1 MLHHRIRQAALAG
14 FSGPAFSD
22 ATLPMALPAASP
34 TALPM
39 AAAPSRRSFLK
50 AAGAGGAL
58 ILGAHLPLPARAA
71 EGAPPKIVGPAD
83 PRPQLFVVIA
93 PDNTVTVLAKHL
105 DKGQG
110 IVTGLAT
117 IVAEELDADW
127 AQLRGAFAPAD
138 SKLYANHF
146 FGLQGTGGS
155 TAIANSWDELRMA
168 GAAARAMLVATAAAR
183 WSVPTG
189 EVAVAKGVVSHAA
202 SKRSFTFGDLAA
214 DAAKLPVPQSVALK
228 DPKDYTLIGKPGLH
242 RLDHVSKTDGS
253 AVFALD
259 IRRPG
264 QVTAVLARSPRFGG
278 TVKAVDDAAA
288 RAVPGVIDVLTL
300 PVGVAVLAK
309 NTWTAI
315 KGRDALKITWD
326 DAKAEMRGTDQML
339 ADYRKLAETPGAVAA
354 NKGDV
359 AKAFG
364 AAANA
369 GTVIEADFTFPYL
382 AHAPMEPLN
391 AVVALNPDG
400 GCTIW
405 AGAQFQGVEQLVV
418 AHVLGCKPEQV
429 KIETQWAGGSFGRRA
444 TTNADYIAEAAVIA
458 KAYGKAPVH
467 LVWTRED
474 DIQGGR
480 YRPLFLHRI
489 KAAVDKAGSLVA
501 WQQRIVGQSFM
512 AGTPF
517 EAVMVKNGVDETA
530 VEGASDMAYPVPNLA
545 VDLHT
550 PPSPVTTLWW
560 RSVGHTHTAYAKEV
574 MIDRLAKAAGKDP
587 VAFRMEL
594 LKDHPR
600 LQGVLKLA
608 AEKAGW
614 GKPLA
619 KGQGRGVAVHESFGS
634 FVAHVAEVTVDGKGH
649 VKVDRV
655 VVAID
660 CGQVVNPDIVKSQM
674 EGGTG
679 WGIGHALRGEI
690 TLTGGLV
697 DQSNFDGFLPLRM
710 SDMPSVEVHIVPSPE
725 RPTGAGEPGVPT
737 SAPAVAN
744 AVFSVT
750 GQPLQNLPFSRA
762 GVV

>member
-1 MLHHRIRQAALAG
+1 MLHHLLRQAAL
-14 FSGPAFSD
+14 PV
-22 ATLPMALPAASP
+22 ATDSAPTGVTGALRE
-34 TALPM
+34 L
-39 AAAPSRRSFLK
+39 APSRRNFLK
-50 AAGAGGAL
+50 TVAATGALVVGARLPSPALAAGGA
-58 ILGAHLPLPARAA
+58 PA
-71 EGAPPKIVGPAD
+71 GIIGPAD
-83 PRPQLFVVIA
+83 PRPHLFVIIA

-127 AQLRGAFAPAD
+127 AQMRGAFAPAD
-138 SKLYANHF
+138 SKLYGNHF
-146 FGLQGTGGS
+146 FGIQGTGGS

-183 WSVPTG
+183 WSVPVG
-189 EVAVAKGVVSHAA
+189 EVRVAKGVVSHAA
-202 SKRSFTFGDLAA
+202 SKRSATFGELAQ
-214 DAAKLPVPQSVALK
+214 DAAKLPIPQNVALK
-228 DPKDYTLIGKPGLH
+228 AAKDYTLIGKPGLH
-242 RLDHVSKTDGS
+242 RLDHASKTDGS
-253 AVFALD
+253 AVFAMD

-278 TVKAVDDAAA
+278 TVKSVDDKAA

-300 PVGVAVLAK
+300 PVGVAVIAK

-315 KGRDALKITWD
+315 KGREALNISWD
-326 DAKAEMRGTDQML
+326 DSKAETRGTDQML
-339 ADYRKLAETPGAVAA
+339 ADYRKLAEQPGAVAA
-354 NKGDV
+354 NTGDV
-359 AKAFG
+359 AKAFAS
-364 AAANA
+364 AAK
-369 GTVIEADFTFPYL
+369 VVESEFVFPYL

-391 AVVALNPDG
+391 ATVALNPDG

-405 AGAQFQGVEQLVV
+405 AGSQFQGVEQMVV

-444 TTNADYIAEAAVIA
+444 TTNANYIAEAAIIA

-489 KAAVDKAGSLVA
+489 KAAVDANGVISA

-517 EAVMVKNGVDETA
+517 EKMMVKNGVDATS
-530 VEGASDMAYPVPNLA
+530 VEGASDMAYPVLNLA
-545 VDLHT
+545 VDLHS
-550 PPSPVTTLWW
+550 PASPVTTLWW

-574 MIDRLAKAAGKDP
+574 MIDQLAKAAGKDP
-587 VAFRMEL
+587 VAFRLAM

-600 LQGVLKLA
+600 LANVLKLA
-608 AEKAGW
+608 ADKAGW
-614 GKPLA
+614 GQPLA
-619 KGQGRGVAVHESFGS
+619 KGKGRGVAVHESFNTY
-634 FVAHVAEVTVDGKGH
+634 VAHVAEVTVNDKGH
-649 VKVDRV
+649 VTVDRV
-655 VVAID
+655 VVAVD
-660 CGQVVNPDIVKSQM
+660 CGQVVNPDVVTAQM
-674 EGGTG
+674 EGATG

-690 TLTGGLV
+690 TLTGGVV
-697 DQSNFDGFLPLRM
+697 DQTNFDGFLPLRM
-710 SDMPSVEVHIVPSPE
+710 SDMPKVEVHLVDSHE

-744 AVFSVT
+744 AVFAVT
-750 GQPLQNLPFSRA
+750 GKPVQTLPFSR
-762 GVV
+762 GGMV

>member
-1 MLHHRIRQAALAG
+1 MLHHLIRQAAQSG
-14 FSGPAFSD
+14 FPDESFGR
-22 ATLPMALPAASP
+22 TLVQV
-34 TALPM
+34 
-39 AAAPSRRSFLK
+39 APSRRNFLK

-58 ILGAHLPLPARAA
+58 ILGAHLPLPALAA
-71 EGAPPKIVGPAD
+71 GGAPPGIVGPAD
-83 PRPQLFVVIA
+83 PRPHLFVIIA

-127 AQLRGAFAPAD
+127 AQMRGAFAPAD
-138 SKLYANHF
+138 SKLYGNHF
-146 FGLQGTGGS
+146 FGIQGTGGS

-168 GAAARAMLVATAAAR
+168 GAAARAMLVAAAAAR
-183 WSVPTG
+183 WNVPAG
-189 EVAVAKGVVSHAA
+189 EVTVAKGVVSHAA
-202 SKRSFTFGDLAA
+202 SNRRFTFGELAE
-214 DAAKLPVPQSVALK
+214 DAAKLPVPQKVALK
-228 DPKDYTLIGKPGLH
+228 AAKDYTLIGKPGLH

-253 AVFALD
+253 AIFAMD

-278 TVKAVDDAAA
+278 TVKSVDDKAA
-288 RAVPGVIDVLTL
+288 RAVPGVLDVLTL
-300 PVGVAVLAK
+300 PVGVAVIAK

-315 KGRDALKITWD
+315 KGREALKIVWD
-326 DAKAEMRGTDQML
+326 DSKAETRGTDQML
-339 ADYRKLAETPGAVAA
+339 ADYRKLAQTSGAVAA
-354 NKGDV
+354 DKGDV
-359 AKAFG
+359 AKAFAG
-364 AAANA
+364 AAAVVE
-369 GTVIEADFTFPYL
+369 GEFVFPYL

-391 AVVALNPDG
+391 ATVALNPDG

-405 AGAQFQGVEQLVV
+405 AGSQFQGVEQMVV

-444 TTNADYIAEAAVIA
+444 TTNADYIAEAAIIA

-474 DIQGGR
+474 DIKGGR
-480 YRPLFLHRI
+480 YRPLFLHTI
-489 KAAVDKAGSLVA
+489 KAAVDSSGALVA
-501 WQQRIVGQSFM
+501 WRQRIVGQSFM

-517 EAVMVKNGVDETA
+517 EKMMVKNGVDATS
-530 VEGASDMAYPVPNLA
+530 VEGASDMAYAVPNLA
-545 VDLHT
+545 VDLHSPT
-550 PPSPVTTLWW
+550 SPVTTLWW

-574 MIDRLAKAAGKDP
+574 MIDQLARAAGKDP
-587 VAFRMEL
+587 LAFRLAM

-600 LQGVLKLA
+600 MANVLTLA

-614 GKPLA
+614 DKPLP
-619 KGQGRGVAVHESFGS
+619 KGKGRGVAVHESFNT
-634 FVAHVAEVTVDGKGH
+634 FVAHVAEVTVSDKGH
-649 VKVDRV
+649 VTVDRV
-655 VVAID
+655 VVAVD
-660 CGQVVNPDIVKSQM
+660 CGQVVNPDVVTAQM
-674 EGGTG
+674 EGATG

-690 TLTGGLV
+690 TLTDGLV

-710 SDMPSVEVHIVPSPE
+710 SDMPKVEVHIVDSHE

-744 AVFSVT
+744 AVFAVT
-750 GQPLQNLPFSRA
+750 GKPVQTLPFSR
-762 GVV
+762 GGMV

>member
-1 MLHHRIRQAALAG
+1 MLHHLIRQAAQSG
-14 FSGPAFSD
+14 FPDDSFGR
-22 ATLPMALPAASP
+22 TLVQV
-34 TALPM
+34 
-39 AAAPSRRSFLK
+39 APSRRNFLK

-58 ILGAHLPLPARAA
+58 ILGAHLPLPALAA
-71 EGAPPKIVGPAD
+71 SGAPAGIVGPAD
-83 PRPQLFVVIA
+83 PRPHLFVIIA

-127 AQLRGAFAPAD
+127 AQMRGAFAPAD
-138 SKLYANHF
+138 SKLYGNHF
-146 FGLQGTGGS
+146 FGIQGTGGS

-183 WSVPTG
+183 WNVPTG
-189 EVAVAKGVVSHAA
+189 EVTVAKGVVSHAA
-202 SKRSFTFGDLAA
+202 SNRRFTFGELAE
-214 DAAKLPVPQSVALK
+214 DAAKLPVPQTVALK
-228 DPKDYTLIGKPGLH
+228 AAKDYTLIGKPGLH
-242 RLDHVSKTDGS
+242 RLDHASKTDGS
-253 AVFALD
+253 AIFAMD

-278 TVKAVDDAAA
+278 TVKSVDDAAA
-288 RAVPGVIDVLTL
+288 RAVPGVLDVLTL
-300 PVGVAVLAK
+300 PVGVAVIAK

-315 KGRDALKITWD
+315 KGREALKIVWD
-326 DAKAEMRGTDQML
+326 DGKAETRGTDQML
-339 ADYRKLAETPGAVAA
+339 ADYRKLAQIPGAVAA
-354 NKGDV
+354 DKGDV
-359 AKAFG
+359 AKAFAG
-364 AAANA
+364 AAAVVE
-369 GTVIEADFTFPYL
+369 GEFVFPYL

-391 AVVALNPDG
+391 ATVALNPDG

-405 AGAQFQGVEQLVV
+405 AGSQFQGVEQMVV

-444 TTNADYIAEAAVIA
+444 TTNADYIAEAAIIA

-474 DIQGGR
+474 DIKGGR
-480 YRPLFLHRI
+480 YRPLFLHTI
-489 KAAVDKAGSLVA
+489 KAAVDSSGSLVA

-517 EAVMVKNGVDETA
+517 EKMMVKNGVDATS
-530 VEGASDMAYPVPNLA
+530 VEGASDMAYAVPNLA
-545 VDLHT
+545 VDLH
-550 PPSPVTTLWW
+550 SPASSVTTLWW

-574 MIDRLAKAAGKDP
+574 MIDQLAKAAGKNP
-587 VAFRMEL
+587 LAFRLAM

-600 LQGVLKLA
+600 MANVLTLA

-614 GKPLA
+614 DKPLP
-619 KGQGRGVAVHESFGS
+619 KGKGRGVAVHESFNT
-634 FVAHVAEVTVDGKGH
+634 FVAHVAEVTVSDKGH
-649 VKVDRV
+649 VTVDRV
-655 VVAID
+655 VVAVD
-660 CGQVVNPDIVKSQM
+660 CGQVVNPDVVTAQM
-674 EGGTG
+674 EGATG

-690 TLTGGLV
+690 TLTDGLV

-710 SDMPSVEVHIVPSPE
+710 SDMPKVEVHIVDSHE

-744 AVFSVT
+744 AVFAVT
-750 GQPLQNLPFSRA
+750 GKPVQTLPFSR
-762 GVV
+762 GGMV